1 MSTRTNIIVKGGK
14 FSLILYRHYDGYPA
28 EAGAHLLET
37 LKACGMTGDLSR
49 RHPDD
54 CAASFVNRLLRTHC
68 ADSFGSGGVRFEY
81 EVTTE
86 IHGDIEHL
94 YRVEFTNGGGVKVS
108 HRTIDIGQSDQ
119 GDSILVS
126 GLVSYSLAA
135 FADMVN
141 RERAGINARMRAR
154 GMPDADALE
163 TVAI

>member
-1 MSTRTNIIVKGGK
+1 VSTRTKIIVKGGK

-28 EAGAHLLET
+28 ETGAHLLET
-37 LKACGMTGDLSR
+37 PKACGMTGDLSR

-68 ADSFGSGGVRFEY
+68 ADSFGNGGVRFEY

-94 YRVEFTNGGGVKVS
+94 YRVEFTNGGQVKVS
-108 HRTIDIGQSDQ
+108 HRPIDIGQADQ
-119 GDSILVS
+119 GDSVLVS
-126 GLVSYSLAA
+126 GLVSYSLTQ

-141 RERAGINARMRAR
+141 TERAGINARMRAR
-154 GMPDADALE
+154 GMPESDALQPV
-163 TVAI
+163 TI